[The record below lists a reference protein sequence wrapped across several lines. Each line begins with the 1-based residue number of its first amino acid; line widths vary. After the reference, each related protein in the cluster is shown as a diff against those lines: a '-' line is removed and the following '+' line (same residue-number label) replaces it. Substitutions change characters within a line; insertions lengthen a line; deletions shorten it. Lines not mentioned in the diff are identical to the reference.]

1 MGQLMSCCGCKCC
14 SHARERLR
22 SRLPWLFGSAQR
34 LEQAPEQQQSPEQ
47 QPEQQPEPPQQG
59 LEKDSPAADKPTSLP
74 SVPGTAVQSPSDS
87 EAAVTSS
94 LGETTDTEGRLSTAI
109 SPAGSSL
116 TVVSPATTSSESREG
131 PPAQVASSSSGLSST
146 TPESDAPLTAT
157 TAAGTVET
165 PP

>member
-14 SHARERLR
+14 SHTRDRLR

-34 LEQAPEQQQSPEQ
+34 LEQAPEQQRIPEQ
-47 QPEQQPEPPQQG
+47 QPQQQPEPAQQG
-59 LEKDSPAADKPTSLP
+59 LEKDAPAAEKPTSLP

-87 EAAVTSS
+87 EAIVTSS
-94 LGETTDTEGRLSTAI
+94 VGETTDTEGLLPTVI
-109 SPAGSSL
+109 SPSDSSL

-146 TPESDAPLTAT
+146 TPENDAPSTAT
-157 TAAGTVET
+157 AAAGTVET